1 MVDGFHLPKQMFS
14 GELWSAA
21 YIYLAAKFYHTNL
34 VESVH
39 GKDMSAWGVGYK
51 ALASNR
57 TC

>member
-1 MVDGFHLPKQMFS
+1 MFS